1 MALTQSQS
9 DQMAQAAKDFDEVNS
24 SLQGMLTRLMN
35 ELSVL
40 SGAWKGQGAMAFEE
54 VKTEYANDLKRLND
68 ALAETAEGIRTSGV
82 SYEAAD
88 SAAASQVR
96 QTGGQFTLPL

>member
-9 DQMAQAAKDFDEVNS
+9 DQMAQTAKDFDQVNS

-40 SGAWKGQGAMAFEE
+40 SGAWKGQGAMAFED
-54 VKTEYANDLKRLND
+54 VKNEYANDLKRLND
-68 ALAETAEGIRTSGV
+68 ALAETAEAIRTSGA
-82 SYEAAD
+82 SYEATD
-88 SAAASQVR
+88 SAAASHVR